1 MRNHYLI
8 WLTLIFS
15 FGNNYAQSDS
25 AVNRKFELYSAN
37 YFHIGSTHFPIKL
50 YSTLLNGGYINEKLK
65 GEFNNKNELLR
76 MGGEAQSDIC
86 IKIPSMKKVDY
97 CYIGFRQLFTFGG
110 RYHQSLFQFIF
121 DGNQELDFV
130 NLSKSAFHNRNFQL
144 LQFGIIKN
152 NISVGLSIGNVL
164 SENTLTF
171 NSSDFIEFN
180 NNYTWNVYLSPSF
193 SSISNNKN
201 LFKKNGQVFSMD
213 GRIIKHLNPQ
223 LDFEM
228 GVQNL
233 GVLHYSNE
241 ALFKQIDTNF
251 VFEGFSFEQIL
262 NLNETIENVSNIST
276 IDNSQNTSFKLT
288 PYSVWGITNYVIDSY
303 TYSLSF
309 FYRHDSQFIPRFNF
323 MVSKQIKSKL
333 SLSSN
338 IAYGGFTQF
347 QWGARLLYS
356 YQNRSFGINYMNI
369 TSFLTS
375 WSKSFG
381 VRLNFNIR
389 L

>member
-1 MRNHYLI
+1 MRIHFII
-8 WLTLIFS
+8 WLTLLLS
-15 FGNNYAQSDS
+15 FENNHAQSDT
-25 AVNRKFELYSAN
+25 AINREFELYSEN

-50 YSTLLNGGYINEKLK
+50 YSTLLNGGYINETLK
-65 GEFNNKNELLR
+65 GEFSNRNEMLR
-76 MGGEAQSDIC
+76 MGGETQADIH
-86 IKIPSMKKVDY
+86 IKIPSLNKVDY
-97 CYIGFRQLFTFGG
+97 YYIGLRQLYTFGG
-110 RYHQSLFQFIF
+110 RYHPSLFQFIF
-121 DGNQELDFV
+121 DGNHELDFV
-130 NLSKSAFHNRNFQL
+130 DLGKAAFHNRNFQL

-164 SENTLTF
+164 SENTLAF

-180 NNYTWNVYLSPSF
+180 NNYTWNVHLSPSF
-193 SSISNNKN
+193 SSISNSKN
-201 LFKKNGQVFSMD
+201 LFDKNGQVFSIE
-213 GRIIKHLNPQ
+213 GKIKKYLHPKLNV
-223 LDFEM
+223 EM

-251 VFEGFSFEQIL
+251 IFEGFSFDQIL
-262 NLNETIENVSNIST
+262 NLNETIEYISNTSV
-276 IDNSQNTSFKLT
+276 IDDSQTSSFKLT
-288 PYSVWGITNYVIDSY
+288 PYSVWGITNYALGTY

-309 FYRHDSQFIPRFNF
+309 FYRHDSQFVPRINF

-338 IAYGGFTQF
+338 IAYGGFTRF

-356 YQNRSFGINYMNI
+356 YKNHSFGINCMNI
-369 TSFLTS
+369 TSFLPS

-381 VRLNFNIR
+381 VGLNFNAK

>member
-1 MRNHYLI
+1 MRIHFII
-8 WLTLIFS
+8 WLTLLLS
-15 FGNNYAQSDS
+15 FENNHAQSDT
-25 AVNRKFELYSAN
+25 AINREFELYSEN

-50 YSTLLNGGYINEKLK
+50 YSTLLNGGYINETLK
-65 GEFNNKNELLR
+65 GEFSNRNEMLR
-76 MGGEAQSDIC
+76 MGGETQADIH
-86 IKIPSMKKVDY
+86 IKIPSLNKVDY
-97 CYIGFRQLFTFGG
+97 YYIGLRQLYTFGG
-110 RYHQSLFQFIF
+110 RYHPSLFQFIF
-121 DGNQELDFV
+121 DGNHELDFV
-130 NLSKSAFHNRNFQL
+130 DLSKAAFHNRNFQL

-180 NNYTWNVYLSPSF
+180 NNYTWNVHLSPSF
-193 SSISNNKN
+193 SSISNSKN
-201 LFKKNGQVFSMD
+201 LFDKNGQVFSIE
-213 GRIIKHLNPQ
+213 GKIKKYLHPKLNV
-223 LDFEM
+223 EM

-251 VFEGFSFEQIL
+251 IFEGFSFDQIL
-262 NLNETIENVSNIST
+262 NLNETIEYISNTSV
-276 IDNSQNTSFKLT
+276 IDDIQTSSFKLT
-288 PYSVWGITNYVIDSY
+288 PYSVWGITNYAIGTY
-303 TYSLSF
+303 TCSLSF
-309 FYRHDSQFIPRFNF
+309 FYRHDSQFIPRINF

-338 IAYGGFTQF
+338 IAYGGFTRF

-356 YQNRSFGINYMNI
+356 YKNHSFGINCMNI
-369 TSFLTS
+369 TSFLPS

-381 VRLNFNIR
+381 VGLNFNAK

>member
-1 MRNHYLI
+1 M
-8 WLTLIFS
+8 IFS
-15 FGNNYAQSDS
+15 FGNNYALSDS

-76 MGGEAQSDIC
+76 MGGEAQSDIG

-97 CYIGFRQLFTFGG
+97 SYIGFRQLFTFGG

-152 NISVGLSIGNVL
+152 NISIGLSIGNVL
-164 SENTLTF
+164 SQNTLTF

-180 NNYTWNVYLSPSF
+180 NNYTWNVHLSPSF

-262 NLNETIENVSNIST
+262 NLNETIEHISNTST
-276 IDNSQNTSFKLT
+276 IDNNQNTSFKLT

-303 TYSLSF
+303 T
-309 FYRHDSQFIPRFNF
+309 
-323 MVSKQIKSKL
+323 
-333 SLSSN
+333 
-338 IAYGGFTQF
+338 
-347 QWGARLLYS
+347 
-356 YQNRSFGINYMNI
+356 
-369 TSFLTS
+369 
-375 WSKSFG
+375 
-381 VRLNFNIR
+381 
-389 L
+389 

>member
-1 MRNHYLI
+1 MRNRYLI

-25 AVNRKFELYSAN
+25 AVNRKFKLYSAN

-180 NNYTWNVYLSPSF
+180 NNYNWNVHLSPSF

-262 NLNETIENVSNIST
+262 NLNETIENVSNTST

-288 PYSVWGITNYVIDSY
+288 PYTVWGITNYVVDSY

-356 YQNRSFGINYMNI
+356 YKNHYFGINYMNV
-369 TSFLTS
+369 TSFLPS

-381 VRLNFNIR
+381 VGLNFNIR

>member
-1 MRNHYLI
+1 MRIQFIIWFTLLLSFKNNH
-8 WLTLIFS
+8 
-15 FGNNYAQSDS
+15 AQTDTT
-25 AVNRKFELYSAN
+25 VNRAFELYSDN

-50 YSTLLNGGYINEKLK
+50 YSTFLNGGYINETLK
-65 GEFNNKNELLR
+65 GEFSNRNEMLR
-76 MGGEAQSDIC
+76 MGGETQADIH
-86 IKIPSMKKVDY
+86 IKIPSLKKVDY
-97 CYIGFRQLFTFGG
+97 YYIGLRQLYTFGG
-110 RYHQSLFQFIF
+110 RYHPSLFQFIF
-121 DGNQELDFV
+121 DGNHELDFV
-130 NLSKSAFHNRNFQL
+130 DLGKAAFHNRNFQL

-152 NISVGLSIGNVL
+152 NISVGLTIGNVL

-180 NNYTWNVYLSPSF
+180 NNYTWNVHLSPSF
-193 SSISNNKN
+193 SSISNSKN
-201 LFKKNGQVFSMD
+201 LFDKNGQVFSIE
-213 GRIIKHLNPQ
+213 GKIKKYLNPK
-223 LDFEM
+223 LNVEM

-251 VFEGFSFEQIL
+251 IFEGFSFDQIL
-262 NLNETIENVSNIST
+262 NLNETIEYISDRSV
-276 IDNSQNTSFKLT
+276 IDDSQTSTFKLT
-288 PYSVWGITNYVIDSY
+288 PYSVWGITNYALGTY

-309 FYRHDSQFIPRFNF
+309 FYRYDSQFIPRINF

-338 IAYGGFTQF
+338 IAYGGFTRF

-356 YQNRSFGINYMNI
+356 FKNHSFGINCMNV
-369 TSFLTS
+369 TSFLPS

-381 VRLNFNIR
+381 VGLNFNAK

>member
-1 MRNHYLI
+1 MRIQFIIWFTLLLSFKNNH
-8 WLTLIFS
+8 
-15 FGNNYAQSDS
+15 AQTDTT
-25 AVNRKFELYSAN
+25 VNRAFELYSDN

-50 YSTLLNGGYINEKLK
+50 YSTFLNGGYINETLK
-65 GEFNNKNELLR
+65 GEFSNRNEMLR
-76 MGGEAQSDIC
+76 MGGETQADIQ
-86 IKIPSMKKVDY
+86 IKIPSLKKVDY
-97 CYIGFRQLFTFGG
+97 YYIGLRQLYTFGG
-110 RYHQSLFQFIF
+110 RYHPSLFQFIF
-121 DGNQELDFV
+121 DGNHELDFV
-130 NLSKSAFHNRNFQL
+130 DLGKAAFHNRNFQL

-152 NISVGLSIGNVL
+152 NISVGLTIGNVL

-180 NNYTWNVYLSPSF
+180 NNYTWNVHLSPSF
-193 SSISNNKN
+193 SSISNSKN
-201 LFKKNGQVFSMD
+201 LFDKNGQVFSIE
-213 GRIIKHLNPQ
+213 GKIKKYLHPKLNI
-223 LDFEM
+223 EM
-228 GVQNL
+228 GVQNF

-251 VFEGFSFEQIL
+251 IFEGFSFDQIL
-262 NLNETIENVSNIST
+262 NLNETIEYISDRSV
-276 IDNSQNTSFKLT
+276 IDDSQTSTFKLT
-288 PYSVWGITNYVIDSY
+288 PYSVWGITNYALGTY

-309 FYRHDSQFIPRFNF
+309 FYRYDSQFIPRINF

-338 IAYGGFTQF
+338 IAYGGFTRF

-356 YQNRSFGINYMNI
+356 FKNHSFGINCMNV
-369 TSFLTS
+369 TSFLPS

-381 VRLNFNIR
+381 VGLNFNAK

>member
-86 IKIPSMKKVDY
+86 IKIPSMNKVDY
-97 CYIGFRQLFTFGG
+97 SYIGFRQLFTFGG

-180 NNYTWNVYLSPSF
+180 NNYTWNVHLSPSF

-262 NLNETIENVSNIST
+262 NLNETIENVSNTST
-276 IDNSQNTSFKLT
+276 IDNNQNTSFKLT
-288 PYSVWGITNYVIDSY
+288 PYSVWGITNYDIDSY

-356 YQNRSFGINYMNI
+356 YKNHSFGINYMNI
-369 TSFLTS
+369 TSFLPS

-381 VRLNFNIR
+381 VGLNFNIR

>member
-15 FGNNYAQSDS
+15 FANNYAQSDS

-50 YSTLLNGGYINEKLK
+50 YSTLLKGGHINKKLK

-76 MGGEAQSDIC
+76 MGGEAESDIC
-86 IKIPSMKKVDY
+86 IKIPSMKKVDH

-130 NLSKSAFHNRNFQL
+130 NLGKTAFHNRNFQL

-152 NISVGLSIGNVL
+152 NISLGLSIGNVL
-164 SENTLTF
+164 SENRLTF

-180 NNYTWNVYLSPSF
+180 NNYTWNVHLSPSL

-223 LDFEM
+223 LNFEI

-251 VFEGFSFEQIL
+251 IFEGFSFEQIL
-262 NLNETIENVSNIST
+262 NLNETIEHISNTSS
-276 IDNSQNTSFKLT
+276 IDNSQNSALRLT
-288 PYSVWGITNYVIDSY
+288 PYSVWGILNYAVDTY
-303 TYSLSF
+303 TYSLSI

-323 MVSKQIKSKL
+323 MISKQIKSKL

-338 IAYGGFTQF
+338 IAYGGFTRF
-347 QWGARLLYS
+347 QWGARLLYI
-356 YQNRSFGINYMNI
+356 YKNHSFGINYMNI
-369 TSFLTS
+369 TSFLPS

-381 VRLNFNIR
+381 VGLNFNIR

>member
-1 MRNHYLI
+1 MRIHFII
-8 WLTLIFS
+8 WLTLLLS
-15 FGNNYAQSDS
+15 FENNHAQSDT
-25 AVNRKFELYSAN
+25 AINREFELYSEN

-50 YSTLLNGGYINEKLK
+50 YSTLLNGGYINETLK
-65 GEFNNKNELLR
+65 GEFSNRNEILR
-76 MGGEAQSDIC
+76 MGGETQADIH
-86 IKIPSMKKVDY
+86 IKIPNLNKVDY
-97 CYIGFRQLFTFGG
+97 YYIGLRQLYTFGG
-110 RYHQSLFQFIF
+110 RYHPSLFQFIF
-121 DGNQELDFV
+121 DGNHELDFV
-130 NLSKSAFHNRNFQL
+130 DLGKAAFHNRNFQL

-152 NISVGLSIGNVL
+152 NISIGLSIGNVL
-164 SENTLTF
+164 SENTLAF

-180 NNYTWNVYLSPSF
+180 NNYTWNVQLSPSF

-201 LFKKNGQVFSMD
+201 LFDKNGQVFSIE
-213 GRIIKHLNPQ
+213 GKIKKYLHPKLNV
-223 LDFEM
+223 EM

-251 VFEGFSFEQIL
+251 IFEGFSFDQIL
-262 NLNETIENVSNIST
+262 NLNETIAHIS
-276 IDNSQNTSFKLT
+276 NTSATDNIQNNPIKLT
-288 PYSVWGITNYVIDSY
+288 PYTVWGIANYTLDTY

-309 FYRHDSQFIPRFNF
+309 FYRHDSQFIPRINF

-338 IAYGGFTQF
+338 IAYGGFTRF

-356 YQNRSFGINYMNI
+356 HKKHSFGINCMNI
-369 TSFLTS
+369 TSFLPS

-381 VRLNFNIR
+381 VGLNFNIK

>member
-1 MRNHYLI
+1 MRIHYLI
-8 WLTLIFS
+8 WVTLLLS
-15 FGNNYAQSDS
+15 FKNNHAQSDTI
-25 AVNRKFELYSAN
+25 VNREIELYSEN

-50 YSTLLNGGYINEKLK
+50 YSTLLNGGYINETLK
-65 GEFNNKNELLR
+65 GELSNRNEMLR
-76 MGGEAQSDIC
+76 MGGETQADIH
-86 IKIPSMKKVDY
+86 IKIPSLNKVDY
-97 CYIGFRQLFTFGG
+97 YYIGLRQLYTFGG
-110 RYHQSLFQFIF
+110 RYHPSLFQFIF
-121 DGNQELDFV
+121 DGNHGLDFV
-130 NLSKSAFHNRNFQL
+130 DLGKAAFHNRNFQL

-152 NISVGLSIGNVL
+152 NISIGLSIGNVL
-164 SENTLTF
+164 SENTLAF

-180 NNYTWNVYLSPSF
+180 NNYTWNVHLSPSF
-193 SSISNNKN
+193 SSISNSKN
-201 LFKKNGQVFSMD
+201 LFDKNGQVFSIE
-213 GRIIKHLNPQ
+213 GKIKKYLHPKLNV
-223 LDFEM
+223 EM

-251 VFEGFSFEQIL
+251 IFEGFSFDQIL
-262 NLNETIENVSNIST
+262 NLNETIAHIS
-276 IDNSQNTSFKLT
+276 NTSATENIQNNPFKLT
-288 PYSVWGITNYVIDSY
+288 PYTVWGIANYTLDTY

-309 FYRHDSQFIPRFNF
+309 FYRHDSQFIPRINF

-338 IAYGGFTQF
+338 IAYGGFTRF

-356 YQNRSFGINYMNI
+356 YKNHGFGINCMNI
-369 TSFLTS
+369 TSFLPS

-381 VRLNFNIR
+381 VGLNLNIK

>member
-1 MRNHYLI
+1 MRIHFII
-8 WLTLIFS
+8 WLTLLLS
-15 FGNNYAQSDS
+15 FVNNHAQSDT
-25 AVNRKFELYSAN
+25 AINRAFELYSEN

-50 YSTLLNGGYINEKLK
+50 YSTLLNGGYINETLK
-65 GEFNNKNELLR
+65 GEFSNRNEILR
-76 MGGEAQSDIC
+76 MGGETQADIH
-86 IKIPSMKKVDY
+86 IQIPSLNKVDY
-97 CYIGFRQLFTFGG
+97 YYIGLRQLYTFGG
-110 RYHQSLFQFIF
+110 RYHSSLFQFIF
-121 DGNQELDFV
+121 DGNHELDFV
-130 NLSKSAFHNRNFQL
+130 DLGKAAFHNRNFQL

-152 NISVGLSIGNVL
+152 NISIGLSIGNVL
-164 SENTLTF
+164 SENTLAF

-180 NNYTWNVYLSPSF
+180 NNYTWNIHLSPSF

-201 LFKKNGQVFSMD
+201 LFDKNGQVFSIE
-213 GRIIKHLNPQ
+213 GKIKKYLHPKLNV
-223 LDFEM
+223 EM

-251 VFEGFSFEQIL
+251 IFEGFSFDQIL
-262 NLNETIENVSNIST
+262 NLNETIENIS
-276 IDNSQNTSFKLT
+276 NTSVIDDSQTSLFKLT
-288 PYSVWGITNYVIDSY
+288 PYSVYGITNYALGTY
-303 TYSLSF
+303 TYSLTF
-309 FYRHDSQFIPRFNF
+309 FYRHDSQLVPRINF

-338 IAYGGFTQF
+338 IAYGGFTRF

-356 YQNRSFGINYMNI
+356 YKNHSFGINCMNI
-369 TSFLTS
+369 TSFLPS

-381 VRLNFNIR
+381 VGLNFNIK